1 MDWQE
6 RIRRNRERIVQE
18 SSEWGGISSQFDL
31 AGFKRPIELPKDE
44 KPEAPGFFDEILGG
58 AVDATKKIYDFG
70 KGIVDDVVDSAST
83 AVEAVGAGIESLTDG
98 DGGLEIRKA
107 RQEERKKL
115 FAAAEA
121 RGWSD
126 PREVAAANAFD
137 AETQRMIQPAQD
149 RQRAASE
156 RLEAVDP
163 TKAAAATADTFLNV
177 ATAGIGGVVKGVA
190 KGVGKGAIKSVA
202 KGGVRKALSSREA
215 MDQIGRYAFEGGTI
229 GAAQSGLAE
238 ARENGADA
246 SWRDIATSA
255 LTGGAMGAV
264 TGAGSEVLLNK
275 QLRQAVPGLVR
286 DGRTAVSNAATEAGD
301 RYMQLAGG
309 YSPAFITPDGL
320 GVGGIAREGAE
331 FADDM
336 NYATP
341 FDDVAPTQSDVKT
354 MQTPSTEDTINLNKM
369 SAARREKIVQALNGD
384 GEVSIDNFTPVE
396 KKIIKNHVDNVIA
409 KESPELEQHMM
420 GGFDSAAYDRGG
432 AGELGLPMLTKDEII
447 NHFGNLDD
455 YPVAYRV
462 KDSPGRVGVDVQAL
476 EAGYDDVDE
485 FLDAARQ
492 KVKAIRDNKDMEGL
506 LRDARKDPGFIN
518 KAIRE
523 LISEDTIDR
532 TRGPYVSRTQ
542 QGYTPARVVEAR
554 ANNAMDYTGSYRDE
568 RPSRLSDVT
577 RNIYGEAPAPRVAAN
592 PVDPATPLPE
602 WSRDLMFGQD
612 PVGRPQLALPSGL
625 PEAPAGPVNLNRTQL
640 KRMAREGTLPEN
652 YTIGA
657 KPSSATPVVVDETGV
672 AGRPT
677 QFKDQWSMDD
687 AKAALGGEDPLLG
700 PNGKPVLF
708 RGQPIPAADEA
719 ALLDIMET
727 GKLEVA
733 GNFKD
738 INGMIDDVTRD
749 MEGGRMNSKGGEL
762 LDRVYNTI
770 GHQSADE
777 SRKLSSWR
785 TEIDQLSKK
794 FTFDAKESDAA
805 NRWLQAGADKTQI
818 EDELRREFGDE
829 LVQKTKSFFEEA
841 KPRLARFIQGYNDE
855 MIANGLPDRVIGEID
870 PEKYFPRIYK
880 NPSLVDKIQDTLAGG
895 GGQVD
900 TIHAGIAGNGFEP
913 NNMSGTTTRT
923 DMALPNNPRAAGQAP
938 IGSADNRPNTGYN
951 SFAQHR
957 TAKSAQAPM
966 VNPMEALSKYGEV
979 MTQQT
984 ARVKAVTEI
993 RRLERIAKAIQEK
1006 TGDNRLTPIVNTF
1019 TNSANALTGK
1029 TNVLDRGFIDTTGGQ
1044 RWMRIMGTISKS
1056 LSRSQ
1061 LLGSVSTIAA
1071 QTGQL
1076 PLMVSK
1082 LGPDNYA
1089 KGIKLMQNADEFAKY
1104 AEKSNFLAR
1113 NFPENKS
1120 VFSADAIQAAIEK
1133 GSRITGKP
1141 MEVTAEF
1148 MAKTSYAGAIQDG
1161 LSKNLKGQKL
1171 IDYADRIAAGINADR
1186 VAGLRSNAY
1195 ESRVLQPIVMYTQ
1208 DVNQMY
1214 QAMKRFVGEK
1224 NYKAI
1229 GTMLAA
1235 GYAYNLGYEQV
1246 TGNKLIADPLDAAI
1260 DAGNILTDQDLVDE
1274 EGNPIGLGER
1284 SVRAVGRLGGE
1295 AAAAMPLGNAILG
1308 TLYPERGVR
1317 MPFGSGERVM
1327 SRADLFG
1334 DSQVGR
1340 FGGSMPVS
1348 SAFENPLHL
1357 LGIPGASQIQKSY
1370 EGISAFNDGASVSPS
1385 GTERFEIDQN
1395 AANFIRALLY
1405 GPYQTEEGRAYLKDR
1420 NDRLQGYQIP

>member
-44 KPEAPGFFDEILGG
+44 QPEMPGFFDDLLGG
-58 AVDATKKIYDFG
+58 AADVTKKVYDFG

-83 AVEAVGAGIESLTDG
+83 AVEAVGAGIGSLVDG

-137 AETQRMIQPAQD
+137 AETERMVQPAQE
-149 RQRAASE
+149 RQEAATE
-156 RLEAVDP
+156 RLNAVDP
-163 TKAAAATADTFLNV
+163 TKAAAASADTFLNA
-177 ATAGIGGVVKGVA
+177 ATLGLGGVVKGVA
-190 KGVGKGAIKSVA
+190 KGGVTNLLRGGAK
-202 KGGVRKALSSREA
+202 KALTSREA
-215 MDQIGRYAFEGGTI
+215 MEQIGRYAFEGGTI
-229 GAAQSGLAE
+229 GAAQSGLQV
-238 ARENGADA
+238 ARQDGADA
-246 SWRDIATSA
+246 SWRDIATSS
-255 LTGGAMGAV
+255 LTGGALGAV
-264 TGAGSEVLLNK
+264 MGAGSETLLNK

-286 DGRTAVSNAATEAGD
+286 EGRDAVSTAAANAGEG
-301 RYMQLAGG
+301 YMRLAGG
-309 YSPAFITPDGL
+309 YSPGFITPDGL
-320 GVGGIAREGAE
+320 GVGRVARDGAE
-331 FADDM
+331 FADDIQ
-336 NYATP
+336 YSTP
-341 FDDVAPTQSDVKT
+341 FDDLDTTQSNVKAT
-354 MQTPSTEDTINLNKM
+354 ETLPTEDTINLNKM

-384 GEVSIDNFTPVE
+384 SEIGLDSFTPVE

-420 GGFDSAAYDRGG
+420 GGFDADAYNRGDG
-432 AGELGLPMLTKDEII
+432 GDLGLPVLTKEEII

-455 YPVAYRV
+455 YPIAYRV
-462 KDSPGRVGVDVQAL
+462 KKDAPGRVGVDIQAK
-476 EAGYDDVDE
+476 EAGFDDVDE
-485 FLDAARQ
+485 FLEAARQ

-532 TRGPYVSRTQ
+532 TRGPYLSRAQ

-554 ANNAMDYTGSYRDE
+554 TNNALDYTGSYRDE

-640 KRMAREGTLPEN
+640 KRMARDGTLPEN

-657 KPSSATPVVVDETGV
+657 KPASATPIVVDETGA

-677 QFKDQWSMDD
+677 QFKDQWNMDD
-687 AKAALGGEDPLLG
+687 AKAALGGEEPLLG

-719 ALLDIMET
+719 ALLDIMDT

-738 INGMIDDVTRD
+738 VNGMIDDITRD
-749 MEGGRMNSKGGEL
+749 MEGGRMDSKGGQL

-770 GHQSADE
+770 GHQSGDE
-777 SRKLSSWR
+777 SRRLSSWR
-785 TEIDQLSKK
+785 SEIDELSKK
-794 FTFDAKESDAA
+794 FTFNAKESDAA
-805 NRWLQAGADKTQI
+805 NRWLQAGADKTNI
-818 EDELRREFGDE
+818 EAELRKEFGDE

-841 KPRLARFIQGYNDE
+841 KPRLARFIKGYNDE

-880 NPSLVDKIQDTLAGG
+880 NPSVVDKITDALGG
-895 GGQVD
+895 GSGQVD
-900 TIHAGIAGNGFEP
+900 TIHAGIAGNGFDP

-984 ARVKAVTEI
+984 ARVKAVSEI

-1006 TGDNRLTPIVNTF
+1006 TGDNRLTPIINTF

-1029 TNVLDRGFIDTTGGQ
+1029 TNVLDRGFIDTAGGQ
-1044 RWMRIMGTISKS
+1044 KWMRIMGTISKS

-1061 LLGSVSTIAA
+1061 LLGSVSTVAA

-1089 KGIKLMQNADEFAKY
+1089 KGIKLMQNTAEFAKY

-1148 MAKTSYAGAIQDG
+1148 MAKTSYAGAIEDG
-1161 LSKNLKGQKL
+1161 LAKNLKGQKL

-1224 NYKAI
+1224 NYKAMA
-1229 GTMLAA
+1229 TLLAA

-1246 TGNKLIADPLDAAI
+1246 TGNKLIADPLNAAI
-1260 DAGNILTDQDLVDE
+1260 DAGGIMTDQDLVDE
-1274 EGNPIGLGER
+1274 NGDPIGLGER
-1284 SVRAVGRLGGE
+1284 TVRAAGRIGGE
-1295 AAAAMPLGNAILG
+1295 AAAATPLGNAILG

-1317 MPFGSGERVM
+1317 MPFGSGERMM

-1340 FGGSMPVS
+1340 FGGSMPIT

-1357 LGIPGASQIQKSY
+1357 LGIPGASQLQKSY
-1370 EGISAFNDGASVSPS
+1370 EGVSAFSDGASVSPS

-1395 AANFIRALLY
+1395 AANFIRALIF

-1420 NDRLQGYQIP
+1420 TDRLQGYQIP